1 MLNNIKSQIL
11 NMGLKFIS
19 TDDKIVR
26 MLLETASSNV
36 SEIVILPAVK
46 PVMKKLVKKLH
57 NKIVH
62 GRVYNGSLNGVRVS
76 IILSHVGCPNIAM
89 TMECLKRCKTK
100 VVLRV
105 DLCGGIQ
112 GNEENI
118 TVGDVLIPKL
128 AYCDD
133 GTSPQYIRSNA
144 SLQTLLESINN
155 PLKMIQNMDTGNQI
169 VYSSKPNEM
178 LTEVLME
185 IGRTI
190 NPRIKEV
197 DFWTTDALFCE
208 TSEFIRSLQ
217 SINVQ
222 GIDMESSALFLL
234 GTLFNIKTASILAI
248 TDLPG
253 HPKYD
258 LLTSNEIHP
267 NMGQGIDDIIKI
279 VIGALP
285 KIKSLFT

>member
-1 MLNNIKSQIL
+1 MLNNIKSQMM
-11 NMGLKFIS
+11 NFGLKFLS
-19 TDDKIVR
+19 VDDKIVR
-26 MLLETASSNV
+26 MLLETASSNIN
-36 SEIVILPAVK
+36 EIVILPAVK
-46 PVMKKLVKKLH
+46 TVMKKLVKKLH
-57 NKIVH
+57 NKISH
-62 GRVYNGSLNGVRVS
+62 GIVYNGILNGIRVS
-76 IILSHVGCPNIAM
+76 IILSHIGCPNIAM
-89 TMECLKRCKTK
+89 IMESLKRCKTK

-112 GNEENI
+112 GNEEEI
-118 TVGDVLIPKL
+118 TVGDVLVPKL

-144 SLQTLLESINN
+144 SLQSLLKSINN

-169 VYSSKPNEM
+169 VYYSKPDEVLKEM
-178 LTEVLME
+178 LMKT
-185 IGRTI
+185 GRNI

-208 TSEFIRSLQ
+208 NSEFVRSLQ

-222 GIDMESSALFLL
+222 GIDMESSVLFLL
-234 GTLFNIKTASILAI
+234 GTLFNIKTASILAV

-258 LLTSNEIHP
+258 LLCSNELHP
-267 NMGQGIDDIIKI
+267 NMEKGIDDAIKI
-279 VIGALP
+279 VIESLP
-285 KIKSLFT
+285 KIKSLFV

>member
-1 MLNNIKSQIL
+1 MLNNIKSQLL
-11 NMGLKFIS
+11 NFGLKFLS
-19 TDDKIVR
+19 VDDKVVR
-26 MLLETASSNV
+26 MLLETSPSNV
-36 SEIVILPAVK
+36 NEIVILPAVK
-46 PVMKKLVKKLH
+46 IVMKKLVKKLQ
-57 NKIVH
+57 NKVIH
-62 GRVYNGSLNGVRVS
+62 GLVCNGTLNGIRVS

-89 TMECLKRCKTK
+89 IMECLKRCKTK

-112 GNEENI
+112 GNEEEI
-118 TVGDVLIPKL
+118 TVGDVLVPKL

-144 SLQTLLESINN
+144 SLQSLLKSINN

-169 VYSSKPNEM
+169 VYSSKPNE
-178 LTEVLME
+178 VLKE
-185 IGRTI
+185 ILMKTGRSI

-208 TSEFIRSLQ
+208 TNEFVRSLQ

-258 LLTSNEIHP
+258 LLTTNELHP
-267 NMGQGIDDIIKI
+267 NMEKGIDEAIKI
-279 VIGALP
+279 AIEVLP
-285 KIKSLFT
+285 KIKSLIA

>member
-1 MLNNIKSQIL
+1 MLNNIKSQML
-11 NMGLKFIS
+11 NLGLKFIS
-19 TDDKIVR
+19 VEDKIVR
-26 MLLETASSNV
+26 MLLETGPSNIN
-36 SEIVILPAVK
+36 EIVILPAVK
-46 PVMKKLVKKLH
+46 PVMKKLVKKLQK
-57 NKIVH
+57 KIVH
-62 GRVYNGSLNGVRVS
+62 GRVYNGSLNGIRVS

-89 TMECLKRCKTK
+89 VMECLKRCKTK

-112 GNEENI
+112 GNEEEI
-118 TVGDVLIPKL
+118 TVGDILIPKL

-144 SLQTLLESINN
+144 SLKSLLESINN

-169 VYSSKPNEM
+169 VYFSKPNEI
-178 LTEVLME
+178 LTEILMKT
-185 IGRTI
+185 GRTI

-208 TSEFIRSLQ
+208 TNEFIRSLQ
-217 SINVQ
+217 SIHVQ

-253 HPKYD
+253 HAKYD
-258 LLTSNEIHP
+258 LLTTNEIHP
-267 NMGQGIDDIIKI
+267 NMEKGMDEAIKI
-279 VIGALP
+279 VIEALP
-285 KIKSLFT
+285 KIKSIIT

>member
-1 MLNNIKSQIL
+1 MLNNIKSQML
-11 NMGLKFIS
+11 NFGLKFIS
-19 TDDKIVR
+19 VDDKIVR

-36 SEIVILPAVK
+36 NEIVILPAVK
-46 PVMKKLVKKLH
+46 IVMKKLVKKLQ
-57 NKIVH
+57 NKIKH
-62 GRVYNGSLNGVRVS
+62 GLVCNGSLNGVRVS
-76 IILSHVGCPNIAM
+76 IILSNIGCPNIAM
-89 TMECLKRCKTK
+89 IMEALKRCKTK

-112 GNEENI
+112 GKEEEI
-118 TVGDVLIPKL
+118 YVGDVLVPKL

-133 GTSPQYIRSNA
+133 GTCPQYIRSNA

-169 VYSSKPNEM
+169 VYSSKPNEN
-178 LTEVLME
+178 LKDLLMKT
-185 IGRTI
+185 GRTI

-208 TSEFIRSLQ
+208 TNEFVRSLQ
-217 SINVQ
+217 SINVK
-222 GIDMESSALFLL
+222 GVDMESSALFLL

-253 HPKYD
+253 DPKYD
-258 LLTSNEIHP
+258 LLT
-267 NMGQGIDDIIKI
+267 
-279 VIGALP
+279 
-285 KIKSLFT
+285 T